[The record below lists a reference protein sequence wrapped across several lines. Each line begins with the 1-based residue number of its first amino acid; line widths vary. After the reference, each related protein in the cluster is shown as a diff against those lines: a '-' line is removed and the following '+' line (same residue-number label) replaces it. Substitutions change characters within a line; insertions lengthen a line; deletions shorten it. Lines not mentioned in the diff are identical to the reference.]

1 MSKYYGATESELLG
15 AGAFRRTFSSVH
27 PAGLFPHQGEI
38 QLTDGELVL
47 TGWRRLPLKAIRR
60 VRLEFTEAYGR
71 LHAGG
76 IGPEGPNLSFFVRG
90 EPLVLDLENGE
101 RIYLIVDRSPITGRT
116 RNREWY
122 DTLRASIGTA
132 GVH

>member
-1 MSKYYGATESELLG
+1 MSKYYGATESELRS
-15 AGAFRRTFSSVH
+15 AGALRRTLSSVN

-38 QLTDGELVL
+38 QLAEGELDL
-47 TGWRRLPLKAIRR
+47 TGWRRLPLRAIRR

-71 LHAGG
+71 AHAGG

-90 EPLVLDLENGE
+90 EPLVLDLEDGE
-101 RIYLIVDRSPITGRT
+101 RIYLIVDRNPITGRT

-122 DTLRASIGTA
+122 DALRASIRDA
-132 GVH
+132 GPH

>member
-1 MSKYYGATESELLG
+1 MSKYYGATESELRS
-15 AGAFRRTFSSVH
+15 AGAIRRTLSSVN

-38 QLTDGELVL
+38 QLAGGELDL
-47 TGWRRLPLKAIRR
+47 TGWRRLPLRAIRR

-71 LHAGG
+71 AHAGG

-90 EPLVLDLENGE
+90 EPLVLDLEDGE
-101 RIYLIVDRSPITGRT
+101 RIYLIVDRNPITGRT

-122 DTLRASIGTA
+122 DALRASIRDA
-132 GVH
+132 GPH